1 MTDSIEKMEHDPMAD
16 SHEELTQMVDT
27 LERLAERG
35 RQEDI
40 QQPLDGLKQAAE
52 QIGMAWSGSWMG
64 YHANVYYQNLQP
76 PPPGAHFSPEWG
88 GLPTFFIRG
97 TSGEWVEFNPGDVQ
111 SAIYEMAGNPDIG
124 PARLYN
130 EEACSVFREQ
140 RGNLLSIL
148 EVLLADAESTVLVQ
162 MQDAIESLAVHNE
175 GQVVQLL
182 SPNPPKEGV
191 GLAS

>member
-1 MTDSIEKMEHDPMAD
+1 MTH

-52 QIGMAWSGSWMG
+52 QIGLAWSGSWIG
-64 YHANVYYQNLQP
+64 YHANIYYQNLQP

-97 TSGEWVEFNPGDVQ
+97 SSGEWAEFDPGDVQ
-111 SAIYEMAGNPDIG
+111 SAIFEMAD
-124 PARLYN
+124 
-130 EEACSVFREQ
+130 
-140 RGNLLSIL
+140 
-148 EVLLADAESTVLVQ
+148 
-162 MQDAIESLAVHNE
+162 
-175 GQVVQLL
+175 
-182 SPNPPKEGV
+182 
-191 GLAS
+191 